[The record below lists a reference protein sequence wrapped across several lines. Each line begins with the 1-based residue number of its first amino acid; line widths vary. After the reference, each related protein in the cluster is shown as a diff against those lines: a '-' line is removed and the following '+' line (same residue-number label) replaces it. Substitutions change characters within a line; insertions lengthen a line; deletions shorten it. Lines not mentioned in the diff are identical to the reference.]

1 MNGVAIIFLGLVAY
15 GTLHIK
21 HGALAPWQWCV
32 TSSLLALL
40 CTYALVGRLM
50 IITGLITF
58 ITAILFWFFF
68 PDSPATA
75 SFLTQEEK
83 VVAIERIKVNQ
94 AGVEN
99 KHLKRDQ
106 IIEVFRDPKTYLFFF
121 FAAISNVTNSVSY
134 FAESTEWEQTIDGG
148 TVEQPAPNH
157 RQRIRVLGNRHDAA
171 RVRRWPC

>member
-106 IIEVFRDPKTYLFFF
+106 IVEVFRDPKTYLFFF

-134 FAESTEWEQTIDGG
+134 LAESAEWGQAVDGG